1 MKHPIKWKIVLIDD
15 EEDIRE
21 VMSLVLED
29 AGYSVL
35 TAHDGATGIRLCK
48 EKAPQIVITDIRM
61 PGISGIQVL
70 EAVKKHSPDIE
81 VIVITAFGDMDLAVQ
96 ALILDA
102 SDFITKPV
110 NEHLLFLSLKR
121 AQKRYTSR
129 QQLKDYTCFLEKEK
143 AKNAQEL
150 IKTYAFQK
158 NLIESSM
165 NGILGCDEREIT
177 VIFNQ
182 GMEQMLGYT
191 KKDVLDKKGS
201 SLFFVSGEWE
211 GLKKKLKDEGYGGE
225 NQLNLYETSLLTK
238 SGDIIPVQTSAIML
252 FDQNRQSGVVC
263 FFRDLRELRKLE
275 WELANQATI
284 LHQDKMMSMG
294 RLAASVVHEIN
305 NPLTG
310 ILNYSKFMLRVLNR
324 GPITKA
330 DQDQFQQNLELMESE
345 TSRCSQIIS
354 SLLTFARKSNPCF
367 EQIKVDDLLQRA
379 IILSRHKAKMHNIDI
394 IADIKPDIPFF
405 KGDFNQLQ
413 QCIIN
418 LIFNSIDAMP
428 EGGTIMLPGTYDKK
442 ENKVVISVADSGTG
456 ILSKDLPH
464 IFEPFFTTKEEGY
477 GVGLG
482 LSTVYGIIKHHKGS
496 IRVKNSSDQGTT
508 FILQFPA
515 LI

>member
-1 MKHPIKWKIVLIDD
+1 MKYPIEWKIVLIDD
-15 EEDIRE
+15 EEDICE

-29 AGYSVL
+29 AGYNVI
-35 TAHDGATGIRLCK
+35 TAHDGATGIRFCK
-48 EKAPQIVITDIRM
+48 ETAPQIVITDIRM

-96 ALILDA
+96 ALVLDA

-110 NEHLLFLSLKR
+110 NEHLLSLSLKR
-121 AQKRYTSR
+121 AQQRYTSR
-129 QQLKDYTCFLEKEK
+129 QQLKDYTRFLEKEK

-158 NLIESSM
+158 NLIENSM
-165 NGILGCDEREIT
+165 DGILGCDERETT

-182 GMEQMLGYT
+182 SMEQMLGYT
-191 KKDVLDKKGS
+191 KKDVLDKKCF

-211 GLKKKLKDEGYGGE
+211 RLKKELEKDGHGGK
-225 NQLNLYETSLLTK
+225 NRLYLYETSLLKK
-238 SGDIIPVQTSAIML
+238 SGDIIPVQTSAMML
-252 FDQNRQSGVVC
+252 FDQSRQSGVVC

-275 WELANQATI
+275 WKVANQATI
-284 LHQDKMMSMG
+284 LHQDKMMSLG

-310 ILNYSKFMLRVLNR
+310 ILNYSKFMIRVLNR

-330 DQDQFQQNLELMESE
+330 DQNQFQQNLELMESE
-345 TSRCSQIIS
+345 TRRCSQIIS
-354 SLLTFARKSNPCF
+354 SLLTFARKSNPSF

-379 IILSRHKAKMHNIDI
+379 IILSRHKATLHNIGI
-394 IADIKPDIPFF
+394 MADIKPDIPLF

-428 EGGTIMLPGTYDKK
+428 EGGTIKLLGNYDKK

-456 ILSKDLPH
+456 ISSKDLPH
-464 IFEPFFTTKEEGY
+464 IFEPFYTTKEEGY

-482 LSTVYGIIKHHKGS
+482 LSTVYGIIKHHQGS
-496 IRVKNSSDQGTT
+496 VKVKNSSGRGTA
-508 FILQFPA
+508 FILQFPV
-515 LI
+515 L

>member
-15 EEDIRE
+15 EKDIRE

-29 AGYSVL
+29 AGYYVI

-48 EKAPQIVITDIRM
+48 ETAPQIVITDIRM

-70 EAVKKHSPDIE
+70 EAVKKHFPDVE
-81 VIVITAFGDMDLAVQ
+81 VIVITAFGDMDLAIQ
-96 ALILDA
+96 ALKLDA

-110 NEHLLFLSLKR
+110 NEHLLSLSLKR

-129 QQLKDYTCFLEKEK
+129 RQLKNHTRFLEKEK
-143 AKNAQEL
+143 AKNTQEL

-165 NGILGCDEREIT
+165 DGILGCDERETT

-182 GMEQMLGYT
+182 SMEQMLGYT
-191 KKDVLDKKGS
+191 KKDVLDKKGF

-211 GLKKKLKDEGYGGE
+211 RLKKELEQESHGGK
-225 NQLNLYETSLLTK
+225 NRLYLYETSLLKK

-252 FDQNRQSGVVC
+252 FEQNRQSGVVC
-263 FFRDLRELRKLE
+263 FFRDLCELRKLE
-275 WELANQATI
+275 WEVANQATI
-284 LHQDKMMSMG
+284 LHQDKMMSLG

-310 ILNYSKFMLRVLNR
+310 ILNYTKFMIRVLNR

-330 DQDQFQQNLELMESE
+330 SQNQFQQKLELMESE

-354 SLLTFARKSNPCF
+354 SLLTFARKSNPSF
-367 EQIKVDDLLQRA
+367 EQIKVADLLQRA
-379 IILSRHKAKMHNIDI
+379 IILSRHKAKLHNIGI
-394 IADIKPDIPFF
+394 IPDVKPDIPFF

-428 EGGTIMLPGTYDKK
+428 KGGTIMLLGNYDKK
-442 ENKVVISVADSGTG
+442 ENKVVITVADSGTG
-456 ILSKDLPH
+456 ISSKDLPH

-482 LSTVYGIIKHHKGS
+482 LSTVYGIIKHHQGS
-496 IRVKNSSDQGTT
+496 VSVKNSSDRGTA
-508 FILQFPA
+508 FILEFPV
-515 LI
+515 L